1 MDPLHSTVFTVLVA
15 LLFGLIGYLAGY
27 GRGEIGMRKRIEEER
42 AEALRS
48 IKPGL

>member
-1 MDPLHSTVFTVLVA
+1 VDP
-15 LLFGLIGYLAGY
+15 LLFGALASFLFAAIGYLAGY
-27 GRGEIGMRKRIEEER
+27 GRGEIDMRKRIEEER